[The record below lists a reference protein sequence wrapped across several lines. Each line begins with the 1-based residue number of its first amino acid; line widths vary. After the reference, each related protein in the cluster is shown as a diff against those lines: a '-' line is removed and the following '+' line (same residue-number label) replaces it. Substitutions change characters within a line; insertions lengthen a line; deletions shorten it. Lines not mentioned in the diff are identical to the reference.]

1 MIELITANEIKQ
13 QLTFVKNL
21 DEQMLNPYIATTID
35 IHLTELIGAKLVASL
50 KNGEHEDLL
59 PLVKN
64 YLMWQVLSE
73 VVIPLTFKLRN
84 AGVVNSTGEH
94 IQVVSMKD
102 AEVLKSEYAN
112 KAHNYQDVL
121 LKELQK
127 QELICCCCSNHNFNG
142 VSIFLN

>member
-35 IHLTELIGAKLVASL
+35 IHLTELIGAELVASL

-84 AGVVNSTGEH
+84 AGVVNSTG
-94 IQVVSMKD
+94 
-102 AEVLKSEYAN
+102 
-112 KAHNYQDVL
+112 
-121 LKELQK
+121 
-127 QELICCCCSNHNFNG
+127 
-142 VSIFLN
+142 